1 MSWAVKNANWGVSSR
16 FVTSKSRLQ
25 VRGVETATVLGHGA
39 SQQAAAVVVLGRRV
53 AELEAENAAL
63 RAERDRLDADVVRLW
78 QTNVQRRGEER
89 RGEERRGEDAA
100 RLIHN
105 SLTVTSP

>member
-1 MSWAVKNANWGVSSR
+1 
-16 FVTSKSRLQ
+16 
-25 VRGVETATVLGHGA
+25 
-39 SQQAAAVVVLGRRV
+39 VLGRRV

-63 RAERDRLDADVVRLW
+63 RPSATGSTPTWCDYGRPTCRGEE
-78 QTNVQRRGEER
+78 RRGEER

-105 SLTVTSP
+105 SLTVTPP

>member
-1 MSWAVKNANWGVSSR
+1 MEPASR
-16 FVTSKSRLQ
+16 PLPCRAGST
-25 VRGVETATVLGHGA
+25 
-39 SQQAAAVVVLGRRV
+39 GRRAGSRECGV
-53 AELEAENAAL
+53 A
-63 RAERDRLDADVVRLW
+63 AERDRLDADVVRLW

-105 SLTVTSP
+105 SLTVTPP